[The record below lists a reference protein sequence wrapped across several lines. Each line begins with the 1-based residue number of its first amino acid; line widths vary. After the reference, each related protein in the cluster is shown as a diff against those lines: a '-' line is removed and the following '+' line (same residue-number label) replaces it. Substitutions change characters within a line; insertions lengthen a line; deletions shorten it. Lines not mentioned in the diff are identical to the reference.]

1 MAEQQLKLIAIQFE
15 RNRIF
20 GPPVPVF
27 DAIVTELPEEWV
39 ANEEDQTG
47 NFDIDAMRRILNRYQ
62 LTEFWNVQP

>member
-1 MAEQQLKLIAIQFE
+1 MVSSQ
-15 RNRIF
+15 
-20 GPPVPVF
+20 F
-27 DAIVTELPEEWV
+27 DAIVTEVPQEWV